1 MERQI
6 YEKIFNFLLTG
17 GDRELKQMLKENKLN
32 ILNIEVQV
40 KRVLYN
46 SISKRYNLRHLKELL
61 KEKNLYVGMHKQSK
75 SYLDSLYNDSKAYFQ
90 LNKEKT
96 EKIIESAISVT
107 ETKNSI
113 VQRIKDEYISSN
125 RKQYELYDFTYS
137 YNIRRDY
144 LRKYCQNK
152 KARIVKKKKPKK
164 TVEPKLV
171 VFEKKETKICLTS
184 KKIVDDFEKT
194 YFKGRIATN
203 EVIHA
208 YNVLNKELP
217 K

>member
-17 GDRELKQMLKENKLN
+17 GDRELRQMLKETKLN
-32 ILNIEVQV
+32 VLNVEVQV

-46 SISKRYNLRHLKELL
+46 SISKSYNLTYLKELL
-61 KEKNLYVGMHKQSK
+61 KEKNLYTGMHKQSK
-75 SYLDSLYNDSKAYFQ
+75 SYLESLYNDSNAYFQ
-90 LNKEKT
+90 LNAEKT

-107 ETKNSI
+107 ETKNNI

-152 KARIVKKKKPKK
+152 KARIVKKKPKK
-164 TVEPKLV
+164 TVEPKQV

-184 KKIVDDFEKT
+184 KKIVDDFERT